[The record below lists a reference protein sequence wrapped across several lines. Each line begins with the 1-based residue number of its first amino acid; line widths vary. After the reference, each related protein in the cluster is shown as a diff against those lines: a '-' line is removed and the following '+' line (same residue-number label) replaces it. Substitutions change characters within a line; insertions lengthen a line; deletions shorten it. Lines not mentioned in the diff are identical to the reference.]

1 MIKII
6 KNTGDTEQ
14 FVLISVP
21 GIILSVIL
29 LTLSEMRPHKKR
41 IPENVHTG
49 CLYPVHHAVSDTSFL
64 MHEGCQIDPRGSK
77 LFHDCSHIFIC
88 IVVGAVFTDSGI
100 QKIIVGS
107 VHMRLPVGLL
117 WL

>member
-29 LTLSEMRPHKKR
+29 LTLSEMRPHADSR
-41 IPENVHTG
+41 
-49 CLYPVHHAVSDTSFL
+49 LRRS
-64 MHEGCQIDPRGSK
+64 SK
-77 LFHDCSHIFIC
+77 
-88 IVVGAVFTDSGI
+88 T
-100 QKIIVGS
+100 
-107 VHMRLPVGLL
+107 
-117 WL
+117 